1 MKCFIMNLDPI
12 NPYQIIEGLKEENEG
27 LKAENESLK
36 TENEQLK
43 KEVAEY
49 AVVETTS
56 NG

>member
-1 MKCFIMNLDPI
+1 MNYDPI
-12 NPYQIIEGLKEENEG
+12 NPYQIIEGLKEENED
-27 LKAENESLK
+27 LKAENENLK

-49 AVVETTS
+49 AVVEATS